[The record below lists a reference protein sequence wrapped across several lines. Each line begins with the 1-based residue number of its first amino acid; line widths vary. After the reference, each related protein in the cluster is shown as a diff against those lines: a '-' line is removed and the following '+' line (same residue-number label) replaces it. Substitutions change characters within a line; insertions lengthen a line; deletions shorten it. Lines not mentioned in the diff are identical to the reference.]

1 MTLTK
6 PIGAIEKNSS
16 IMEKLNKRFI
26 GNEKGGFSA
35 TLLNNYLACPLKF
48 YLENVESVDEDDE
61 VYESVD
67 SKLFGTIYHNVIHKI
82 YDKYR
87 KEIVSTQILDK
98 ELSQR
103 DEIESIIVAEI
114 KKELNIKQ
122 ILGNNIIITEL
133 IKKYIGITLVE
144 DKKFAPFTY
153 ISGED
158 RFKISLPILPDCA
171 DVNFKAFVDRIDR
184 LDNGVYRII
193 DYKTGSVEKKPKDFT
208 PSLLFLRGDKKPM
221 KEIFQLYFYAFILSN
236 LSKRE
241 FNIND
246 DLLNTSMIYYFSL
259 LFLKT

>member
-1 MTLTK
+1 M
-6 PIGAIEKNSS
+6 
-16 IMEKLNKRFI
+16 
-26 GNEKGGFSA
+26 
-35 TLLNNYLACPLKF
+35 
-48 YLENVESVDEDDE
+48 
-61 VYESVD
+61 
-67 SKLFGTIYHNVIHKI
+67 LF
-82 YDKYR
+82 R
-87 KEIVSTQILDK
+87 S
-98 ELSQR
+98 SQR

-246 DLLNTSMIYYFSL
+246 DFSNLSLVIYPLRKLSQDSIFEMFVTKEEMEEFTSCLNGTINEIFNINIPFEPLYNRNVCMYCNFKAL
-259 LFLKT
+259 CGV